1 MKIAHPWRTAL
12 LALLAAAL
20 VPLIVY
26 ASWVEAQFRAVTVL
40 STTIEAPVLTW
51 AVKVVTPDPRVE
63 EIRVAGMATTLV
75 RPERGGP
82 WPAVVFVNGATR
94 EGRHHPDVQRLA
106 RGLARAGHLVF
117 VPDLPGLPL
126 GEITDATVSAT
137 VDVARA
143 AADHP
148 DARDHRVGFASVSVG
163 ATLALLAAEHPR
175 LAGRVSL
182 VSGIAPYTDL
192 RKVVRLATTRAYDG
206 GRYDRDDYVA
216 LAVARS
222 LVAAL
227 PASPGR
233 TPLLR
238 RLEAI
243 DDDTDDPLALLRANP
258 PPRFT
263 PAGRAV
269 VALLLNRDPSR
280 FDRLYAALPQRMRA
294 GVRRLSPIAG
304 AARLRAPVA
313 IASAPHDKYFPV
325 AESRALQRAA
335 PDVDVTVTRT
345 LSHAIPDPSP
355 REVADVFRFNAYAV
369 RVMHG
374 LRED

>member
-1 MKIAHPWRTAL
+1 LQIRHPWRTAL
-12 LALLAAAL
+12 LAFLAAAL

-40 STTIEAPVLTW
+40 STTIETPVLSW

-63 EIRVAGMATTLV
+63 EIRVAGMPTTLV
-75 RPERGGP
+75 RPESGGP
-82 WPAVVFVNGATR
+82 WPTVVFVNGATR

-106 RGLARAGHLVF
+106 RGLARAGHLVL

-126 GEITDATVSAT
+126 GEITDATARAT

-143 AADHP
+143 AADRA
-148 DARDHRVGFASVSVG
+148 DAREHRVGFVSVSVG
-163 ATLALLAAEHPR
+163 TTLALLAAEHPV

-192 RKVVRLATTRAYDG
+192 RKVVRLATTGAYDG

-227 PASPGR
+227 PPSPGR
-233 TPLLR
+233 TTLLR

-243 DDDTDDPLALLRANP
+243 DDETDDPLAVLRHNP
-258 PPRFT
+258 PRGLAR
-263 PAGRAV
+263 AGRAV
-269 VALLLNRDPSR
+269 VALLVNRDPRR
-280 FDRLYAALPQRMRA
+280 FDRLYATLPQRMRA

-304 AARLRAPVA
+304 ARRLRAPVE
-313 IASAPHDKYFPV
+313 IATAPHDKYFPV
-325 AESRALQRAA
+325 AESRALRRAA
-335 PDVDVTVTRT
+335 PHVDITVTRT
-345 LSHAIPDPSP
+345 LSHAIPEPSP
-355 REVADVFRFNAYAV
+355 RDVADLFRFDAFVV
-369 RVMHG
+369 RVLHG
-374 LRED
+374 LRD